1 MINELRKAIVLR
13 MDEIIKE
20 EIELAKVRANKRMG
34 ESVAALSLE
43 FTTWY
48 NMKEYDNEVR
58 IVICK
63 PTATDGQGE
72 GIKDKRTTDGTK
84 EGR

>member
-1 MINELRKAIVLR
+1 MINELRKAIALR

-48 NMKEYDNEVR
+48 NMKEYKDELR
-58 IVICK
+58 ITIHK
-63 PTATDGQGE
+63 PTANDGQGE
-72 GIKDKRTTDGTK
+72 GVG
-84 EGR
+84 E